1 MALGAREANGQ
12 TPPATAADLGFRI
25 YNSRDLGAKGDG
37 KKIDTAA
44 LQSAIAACTAAGGG
58 TVLVPAGTFL
68 IGTVEL
74 NSNVTLH
81 IAASGKLLGTT
92 DGTQYHAVDSIPLS
106 GDSTLNDGNW
116 PCFMQSRRKM

>member
-12 TPPATAADLGFRI
+12 SPHPRRRI
-25 YNSRDLGAKGDG
+25 WASAYTTSGDLGAKGDG
-37 KKIDTAA
+37 KTLDTAA
-44 LQSAIAACTAAGGG
+44 LQSAIDACTAAGGG

-74 NSNVTLH
+74 KSNVTLH

-92 DGTQYHAVDSIPLS
+92 DGTQYHAVDAIPS
-106 GDSTLNDGNW
+106 AATA
-116 PCFMQSRRKM
+116 P